1 MKNKLPLFVIIG
13 VAAFLTLIVSRDD
26 LITGEHATATKFL
39 IVIICAIVCTSVIY
53 YSSTRSLYGELT
65 ERMRTIQSSKKE
77 MDAIFNAVTYLMAEV
92 SPDGRFQTLNRT
104 FQENLGLR
112 QREALGKDMVSLLEL
127 DKENEDALR
136 EIIRTTAEEKT
147 KNKMF
152 LNSKRRIYEV
162 VTFPVEAT
170 GTGEEDVLFLGM
182 DVTDIQMAE
191 KQMLQNSKMIAVGQ
205 LAAGVAHEIRNPLGV
220 IRNYLYLLKSGV
232 ADEETQKTAVE
243 NMDAAVEKSSRIIKD
258 LLNFSRGTGNEKETI
273 RLKNRIQSILSFHKG
288 RFKKEKVHVNVRCDP
303 ELKITVLADSLE
315 MVLVNLIA
323 NATDAVGDNGL
334 MNVICTWT
342 GRDVIIRVEDNGSGI
357 PEDLLKDIF
366 NPFFTTKLHEGG
378 SGLGLYI
385 VYNEVQKMGGT
396 ITAESEVGKGTTFT
410 VTIPTGT
417 PV

>member
-1 MKNKLPLFVIIG
+1 MKNKLPFFVILG
-13 VAAFLTLIVSRDD
+13 VAIFLIAVVARDD
-26 LITGEHATATKFL
+26 LITGEHAAATKFL
-39 IVIICAIVCTSVIY
+39 IVIVCAIVCTSVIY

-65 ERMRTIQSSKKE
+65 ERMRTIQSSKRE

-92 SPDGRFQTLNRT
+92 TPDGRFQTLNRT

-127 DKENEDALR
+127 EEEHEETLR
-136 EIIRTTAEEKT
+136 DILRITAEDKT

-152 LNSKRRIYEV
+152 LNSRSRIYEV
-162 VTFPVEAT
+162 VTFPVEAP

-220 IRNYLYLLKSGV
+220 IRNYLYLLKSGA
-232 ADEETQKTAVE
+232 ADEETQKIAIE

-273 RLKNRIQSILSFHKG
+273 LLKNRIQSILSFHKG
-288 RFKKEKVHVNVRCDP
+288 RFKKEKVSVNVQCDP
-303 ELKITVLADSLE
+303 SLKITVLADSLE
-315 MVLVNLIA
+315 MVLVNLIS

-334 MNVICTWT
+334 INVICTWT
-342 GRDVIIRVEDNGSGI
+342 GRDVIIKVEDNGEGI
-357 PEDLLKDIF
+357 PEDILKDIF
-366 NPFFTTKLHEGG
+366 NPFFTTKLHKGG

-385 VYNEVQKMGGT
+385 VYNEVQKMGGS
-396 ITAESEVGKGTTFT
+396 ITAESTVGEGTVFT
-410 VTIPTGT
+410 VTLPAGM
-417 PV
+417 PL